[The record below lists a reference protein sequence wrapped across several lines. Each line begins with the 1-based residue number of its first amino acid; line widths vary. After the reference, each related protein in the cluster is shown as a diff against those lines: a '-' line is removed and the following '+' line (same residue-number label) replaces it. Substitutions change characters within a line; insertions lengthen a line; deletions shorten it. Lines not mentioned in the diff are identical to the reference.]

1 MNFREMLE
9 GIRHHRYIDDN
20 VKEKIINYLEGEITF
35 EELALNNNH
44 NCGRWYLDGFRNEI
58 NKAFEEGTVDK
69 DLLKRV
75 LKVYFTLI
83 GKDSLGEI
91 VQTIDFSKTLEI
103 YESFYEEFIDKETLL
118 YKVFS
123 EEGSWNV
130 EDGVSAIF
138 DTFGMEDAIN
148 FLKNSNKLKKGGFY
162 KYSQNPYVLVL
173 LKDLTKTYEEKR
185 YDEVKGK
192 VLNILNALG
201 DDYKCT
207 DEYISRSN
215 YEKKKGFR
223 AKLEEE
229 SKKALLELIDTGNN
243 WEKNIETFKSSL
255 KPVGRREIFAFLEED
270 EEFISLFNRI
280 KSMKKSREGFD
291 FIDRFMKM
299 LLEVVP
305 NFYIEKFYF
314 LKLRSS
320 CAWKNPK
327 FVLDELIK
335 TIDQNKEIE
344 EQLANY
350 FIMYTVEHFACDYK
364 THNETFKLLIEHFG
378 TEYIFNHLKLR
389 STSDKTLAIYLVD
402 KYGDSELVKESK
414 KTIED
419 FMLNNLFK
427 SIAVDEEA
435 QKELFAYV
443 NKEKDKINIKKL
455 LKKKI
460 DDFTPYG
467 KWSIFK
473 GDKLERLVEVILES
487 KNNSLFEFLSKYF
500 YQGEEFNFPHKYI
513 LDLIIKL
520 NINTKEYLKVFVGF
534 ISDNTDGA
542 DSVRFNGTNYDFN
555 VLYKALEYLEE
566 NGINCL
572 ELGGKFS
579 AKLKKTLVDSI
590 YGKNKCKREVL
601 CLVDFLGE
609 KQKGLVESAFKNLL
623 NLDES
628 VTNLVEE
635 KIYNE
640 LSSFTGDKEIRAVEV
655 LCHYKTD
662 EERIKN
668 IYEEVKEPKSRDIIS
683 NVIGLE
689 ATDLYTDEKGEFDLD
704 IYLDSVYKK
713 SKKLPIDLDKI
724 VKPVRI
730 DGKDVD
736 RALEQ
741 LFVSYKNS
749 DELSINKEA
758 LLITKALTEESTYA
772 FAKSV
777 FLAWQQGPMDM
788 KSKWQLLIP
797 IIHGDFNLIKE
808 IAILIEDLALNSRQ
822 KLAVYLIKAL
832 ALNGTKDAFIAI
844 DKIGRRTK
852 FKTLRLAS
860 QEAFEIA
867 AKELGI
873 SKGQLGDQLVGDM
886 GLVDGYVSLS
896 YGNQVVKLFIGADL
910 KFEIEKED
918 GKRVKSLPKG
928 TKDDNEDLVKKAAEE
943 FKILKKQLKEMVT
956 LQTNRM
962 EDALVEHRLWTSK
975 NWQELFLQNPI
986 MNIIG
991 KGLVWAVYKENK
1003 LEKTFAFDTELFDV
1017 DYENITLDE
1026 DNLIGIVHPL
1036 ELSKE
1041 DIDNW
1046 KEVFS
1051 DNETTLLFDQLDREV
1066 LGVEDKESYEF
1077 KPKDYPRKSPNTL
1090 VSRLQKK
1097 GWSIGSVRDGG
1108 GFEEIYKEI
1117 RTLNIGIELT
1127 VNGSPGMGGY
1137 GYEAYDSDDGLVGVE
1152 KIEFYR
1158 LGKIQRGSY
1167 VYDELEKHNG
1177 LRYMPKELPERIVSE
1192 LLLEVKKGLS

>member
-1 MNFREMLE
+1 MNFKEMLE
-9 GIRHHRYIDDN
+9 GIRHHQYINDSLKGIIIDYF
-20 VKEKIINYLEGEITF
+20 EGKISF
-35 EELALNNNH
+35 EDIGLNNNH
-44 NCGRWYLDGFRNEI
+44 ECGRWYLDGFTKEI
-58 NKAFEEGTVDK
+58 NRAFEEDIFDK
-69 DLLKRV
+69 EVLKRV

-83 GKDSLGEI
+83 GKHSIGEMI
-91 VQTIDFSKTLEI
+91 QNVDFQKVLEV
-103 YESFYEEFIDKETLL
+103 YENFYDDYMDKETLL

-123 EEGSWNV
+123 EEGRWDV
-130 EDGVSAIF
+130 TEGASALF
-138 DTFGMEDAIN
+138 DTFGIDDAME
-148 FLKNSNKLKKGGFY
+148 FLKNSKRLKKDGFY

-173 LKDLTKTYEEKR
+173 LDDLTKTYEEKR
-185 YDEVKGK
+185 YDEIKDK
-192 VLNILNALG
+192 VLNILSTLG
-201 DDYKCT
+201 DDYKST
-207 DEYISRSN
+207 DEYISR
-215 YEKKKGFR
+215 EQTKTKKGFR
-223 AKLEEE
+223 GKLDKEG
-229 SKKALLELIDTGNN
+229 KKALLELIDTGNN
-243 WEKNIETFKSSL
+243 WDENIKRFKGSMTLIGS
-255 KPVGRREIFAFLEED
+255 REIYPFLEED

-280 KSMKKSREGFD
+280 KSMKKSRKGFD

-314 LKLRSS
+314 LNLRSYCS
-320 CAWKNPK
+320 WKDPK
-327 FVLDELIK
+327 FVIDELIK
-335 TIDQNKEIE
+335 TIDNNKEIE
-344 EQLANY
+344 NQLVDY
-350 FIMYTVEHFACDYK
+350 FVMYTIEHFKCNYK
-364 THNETFKLLIEHFG
+364 NHDKTFKLLIEHFG
-378 TEYIFNHLKLR
+378 SEYIFNHLKLR
-389 STSDKTLAIYLVD
+389 STTDKTLAIYLID

-419 FMLNNLFK
+419 FMLNHLFK

-443 NKEKDKINIKKL
+443 NKETDKINIKKL
-455 LKKKI
+455 IKKKI

-487 KNNSLFEFLSKYF
+487 KNNNLFEFLSNYF

-520 NINTKEYLKVFVGF
+520 NINTKEYLKVFVSF
-534 ISDNTDGA
+534 ISNNTDGV
-542 DSVRFNGTNYDFN
+542 DSNRFYGTNYDFN

-572 ELGGKFS
+572 ELGAKFN

-601 CLVDFLGE
+601 YLVDFLGE

-628 VTNLVEE
+628 VVNLVED

-640 LSSFTGDKEIRAVEV
+640 LSTYTGDKEIRAVEV

-662 EERIKN
+662 EERIKK
-668 IYEEVKEPKSRDIIS
+668 IYEELKEPKSRDIIS

-689 ATDLYTDEKGEFDLD
+689 ASDLYTNKDGEFDID
-704 IYLDSVYKK
+704 IYLNSVYKK
-713 SKKLPIDLDKI
+713 SKKLPIDLDTI

-741 LFVSYKNS
+741 LILSYKNS

-777 FLAWQQGPMDM
+777 FLAWQQGNMDM

-808 IAILIEDLALNSRQ
+808 IANLIEDLALNSRQ

-832 ALNGTKDAFIAI
+832 ALNGSKDAFIAI

-886 GLVDGYVSLS
+886 GLVDGYINLS
-896 YGNQVVKLFIGADL
+896 YGNQVVKLFIGANL

-991 KGLVWAVYKENK
+991 KGLVWGVYKKNK

-1017 DYENITLDE
+1017 AYENITLDE

-1036 ELSKE
+1036 ELAKE

-1167 VYDELEKHNG
+1167 VYDELEEHNG